1 MTSDMLESRRRN
13 ALCSLLCQALLS
25 GMMAVAQGKPAAAEP
40 ADAESDEAKTA
51 ALAKA
56 AQNPIADLIS
66 FPLQNNTAFGIGPY
80 KRAENELLIEPVIP
94 LHIAKDW
101 NLITRTI
108 WPQIVQPD
116 TAQPTK
122 GWTGLGDLNPSF
134 FLSPSAPHKLTWGA
148 GPTFVLPWATAEQL
162 GQGKFSMGPAVVAL
176 TMPGH
181 WVLGVLVNNIFS
193 VEGPHER
200 ADVNQ
205 MLLQYFVNY
214 NFKKGWY
221 VTTSPIITADWEASS
236 GSVWT
241 VPFGGGVGRI
251 MKIGN
256 QPVNIQTQFFGNAK
270 YPTGGSPWS
279 MRLQIALLFPKI
291 SKQEEKVMLE
301 RKLKELDQ
309 QPPSVQK
316 K

>member
-1 MTSDMLESRRRN
+1 MLKRN
-13 ALCSLLCQALLS
+13 LLVSFFFMLLACAPAFTQDKPDPPAQAKP
-25 GMMAVAQGKPAAAEP
+25 AVAQP
-40 ADAESDEAKTA
+40 ADTESDEAKAA

-94 LHIAKDW
+94 LHITKSW

-116 TAQPTK
+116 TTQPTM
-122 GWTGLGDLNPSF
+122 GWTGFGDLNPSF

-181 WVLGVLVNNIFS
+181 WVIGTLVNNIFS
-193 VEGPHER
+193 VEGPHAR
-200 ADVNQ
+200 PDVNQ
-205 MLLQYFVNY
+205 MLMQYFINY
-214 NFKKGWY
+214 NFKHGWY
-221 VTTSPIITADWEASS
+221 VTSAPIITANWEASS
-236 GSVWT
+236 GNVWT

-256 QPVNIQTQFFGNAK
+256 QPVNIQTEFFGNAK
-270 YPTGGSPWS
+270 YPIGGSPWS

-301 RKLKELDQ
+301 RKLQ
-309 QPPSVQK
+309 QLNQQTPPEK
-316 K
+316 KK

>member
-1 MTSDMLESRRRN
+1 MLIRNLLVLSFFTLLPCAPAFTQDMPDPAS
-13 ALCSLLCQALLS
+13 QA
-25 GMMAVAQGKPAAAEP
+25 KPAAAQP
-40 ADAESDEAKTA
+40 ADAESEEAKTA

-66 FPLQNNTAFGIGPY
+66 FPIQNNTAFGIGPY
-80 KRAENELLIEPVIP
+80 QRAQNELLIEPVIP
-94 LHIAKDW
+94 LHITKDW

-116 TAQPTK
+116 STQPTQ
-122 GWTGLGDLNPSF
+122 GWTGFGDLNPSF
-134 FLSPSAPHKLTWGA
+134 FFSPSAPHKLTWGA

-162 GQGKFSMGPAVVAL
+162 GQGKFSMGPGVVAL

-181 WVLGVLVNNIFS
+181 WVIGTLVNNIFS

-200 ADVNQ
+200 ANVNQ
-205 MLLQYFVNY
+205 MLLQYFINY
-214 NFKKGWY
+214 NFKHGWY
-221 VTTSPIITADWEASS
+221 VTSAPIITANWEATK
-236 GSVWT
+236 GNVWT

-256 QPVNIQTQFFGNAK
+256 QPVNIQAEFFGNAK
-270 YPTGGSPWS
+270 HPTGDSPWG

-291 SKQEEKVMLE
+291 SKQEEKMMLE
-301 RKLKELDQ
+301 KKLQ
-309 QPPSVQK
+309 QLNQQTPPPEK

>member
-1 MTSDMLESRRRN
+1 MAQRI
-13 ALCSLLCQALLS
+13 LLS
-25 GMMAVAQGKPAAAEP
+25 FLFITLLPVMPASAQVSPASPGQGKPAAVVP

-80 KRAENELLIEPVIP
+80 ERAQNELLIEPVIP
-94 LHIAKDW
+94 LHITKDW

-108 WPQIVQPD
+108 WPQLVQPD
-116 TAQPTK
+116 PTQPTK
-122 GWTGLGDLNPSF
+122 GWTGFGDLNPSF
-134 FLSPSAPHKLTWGA
+134 FLSPSAPHKLTWGV
-148 GPTFVLPWATAEQL
+148 GPTFVFPWATAEQL

-181 WVLGVLVNNIFS
+181 WVIGVLVNNIFS
-193 VEGPHER
+193 VEGPHAR
-200 ADVNQ
+200 PDVNQ
-205 MLLQYFVNY
+205 MLLQYFINY
-214 NFKKGWY
+214 NFKHGWY
-221 VTTSPIITADWEASS
+221 VTTSPIITANWEASS

-241 VPFGGGVGRI
+241 VPFGAGVGRI

-256 QPVNIQTQFFGNAK
+256 QPVNIQTQFFGNSK
-270 YPTGGSPWS
+270 YPTGGSPWG

-291 SKQEEKVMLE
+291 SKQEEKMMLE
-301 RKLKELDQ
+301 KKLQ
-309 QPPSVQK
+309 QLNQQTPPPQK

>member
-1 MTSDMLESRRRN
+1 MRDNFISGEGLIYPKCSAIFIEVANASCRKGQLCLLDIGPRLSNTKTSKWVCTFRTSNGESDSEFERTSDMPESRRRN
-13 ALCSLLCQALLS
+13 ALGSLLCLALLS
-25 GMMAVAQGKPAAAEP
+25 GMLAVAQGKPAAAAP

-80 KRAENELLIEPVIP
+80 ERAENELLIEPVIP
-94 LHIAKDW
+94 LHITKDW

-116 TAQPTK
+116 TTEPTK
-122 GWTGLGDLNPSF
+122 GWTGFGDLNPSF

-181 WVLGVLVNNIFS
+181 WVIGVLVNNIFS
-193 VEGPHER
+193 VEGPT
-200 ADVNQ
+200 N
-205 MLLQYFVNY
+205 
-214 NFKKGWY
+214 
-221 VTTSPIITADWEASS
+221 
-236 GSVWT
+236 
-241 VPFGGGVGRI
+241 GR
-251 MKIGN
+251 M
-256 QPVNIQTQFFGNAK
+256 
-270 YPTGGSPWS
+270 
-279 MRLQIALLFPKI
+279 
-291 SKQEEKVMLE
+291 
-301 RKLKELDQ
+301 
-309 QPPSVQK
+309 
-316 K
+316 

>member
-1 MTSDMLESRRRN
+1 MLTRN
-13 ALCSLLCQALLS
+13 LLVLSFFTLLPCAPAFTQDKPDPAS
-25 GMMAVAQGKPAAAEP
+25 HPPAAAQP
-40 ADAESDEAKTA
+40 ADAESEEAKTA

-80 KRAENELLIEPVIP
+80 QRAQNELLIEPVIP
-94 LHIAKDW
+94 LHITKDW

-116 TAQPTK
+116 STQPTQ
-122 GWTGLGDLNPSF
+122 GWTGFGDLNPSF
-134 FLSPSAPHKLTWGA
+134 FFSPSAPHKVTWGA
-148 GPTFVLPWATAEQL
+148 GPTLVLPWATAEQL
-162 GQGKFSMGPAVVAL
+162 GQGKFSMGPGVVAL

-181 WVLGVLVNNIFS
+181 WVIGTLVNNIFS

-200 ADVNQ
+200 ANVNQ
-205 MLLQYFVNY
+205 MLLQYFINY
-214 NFKKGWY
+214 NFKHGWY
-221 VTTSPIITADWEASS
+221 VTSAPIITANWEATK
-236 GSVWT
+236 GNVWT

-256 QPVNIQTQFFGNAK
+256 QPVNIQAEFFGNAK
-270 YPTGGSPWS
+270 YPTGDSPWG

-291 SKQEEKVMLE
+291 SKQEEKMMLE
-301 RKLKELDQ
+301 KKLQ
-309 QPPSVQK
+309 QLNQQTPPPEK

>member
-1 MTSDMLESRRRN
+1 MLIRNLLVLSFFTLLPCAPAFTQDMPDPAS
-13 ALCSLLCQALLS
+13 QA
-25 GMMAVAQGKPAAAEP
+25 KPAAAQP
-40 ADAESDEAKTA
+40 ADAESEEAKTA

-80 KRAENELLIEPVIP
+80 QRAQNELLIEPVIP
-94 LHIAKDW
+94 LHITKDW

-116 TAQPTK
+116 STQPTQ
-122 GWTGLGDLNPSF
+122 GWTGFGDLNPSF
-134 FLSPSAPHKLTWGA
+134 FFSPSAPHKLTWGA

-162 GQGKFSMGPAVVAL
+162 GQGKFSMGPGVVAL

-181 WVLGVLVNNIFS
+181 WVIGTLVNNIFS

-200 ADVNQ
+200 ANVNQ
-205 MLLQYFVNY
+205 MLLQYFINY
-214 NFKKGWY
+214 NFKHGWY
-221 VTTSPIITADWEASS
+221 VTSAPIITANWEATK
-236 GSVWT
+236 GNVWT

-256 QPVNIQTQFFGNAK
+256 QPVNIQAEFFGNAK
-270 YPTGGSPWS
+270 HPTGDSPWG

-291 SKQEEKVMLE
+291 SKQEEKMMLE
-301 RKLKELDQ
+301 KKLQ
-309 QPPSVQK
+309 QLNQQTPPEK

>member
-1 MTSDMLESRRRN
+1 MLIRNLLVLSFFTLLPCAPAFTQDMPDPAS
-13 ALCSLLCQALLS
+13 QA
-25 GMMAVAQGKPAAAEP
+25 KPAAAQP
-40 ADAESDEAKTA
+40 ADAESEEAKTA

-80 KRAENELLIEPVIP
+80 QRAQNELLIEPVIP
-94 LHIAKDW
+94 LHITKDW

-116 TAQPTK
+116 STQPTQ
-122 GWTGLGDLNPSF
+122 GWTGFGDLNPSF
-134 FLSPSAPHKLTWGA
+134 FFSPSAPHKLTWGA

-162 GQGKFSMGPAVVAL
+162 GQGKFSMGPGVVAL

-181 WVLGVLVNNIFS
+181 WVIGTLVNNIFS

-200 ADVNQ
+200 ANVNQ
-205 MLLQYFVNY
+205 MLLQYFINY
-214 NFKKGWY
+214 NFKHGWY
-221 VTTSPIITADWEASS
+221 VTSAPIITANWEATK
-236 GSVWT
+236 GNVWT

-256 QPVNIQTQFFGNAK
+256 QPVNIQAEFFGNAK
-270 YPTGGSPWS
+270 HPTGDSPWG

-291 SKQEEKVMLE
+291 SKQEEKMMLE
-301 RKLKELDQ
+301 KKLQ
-309 QPPSVQK
+309 QLNQQTPPTEK

>member
-1 MTSDMLESRRRN
+1 MVKRN
-13 ALCSLLCQALLS
+13 LLVLSFFTLLPCAPAFTQDKPDPAAQA
-25 GMMAVAQGKPAAAEP
+25 KPAAAQP
-40 ADAESDEAKTA
+40 TDAESEEAKTA

-80 KRAENELLIEPVIP
+80 ERAENELLIEPVIP
-94 LHIAKDW
+94 LHITKDW

-116 TAQPTK
+116 TTEPTK
-122 GWTGLGDLNPSF
+122 GWTGFGDLNPSF

-148 GPTFVLPWATAEQL
+148 GPTFILPWATAEQL

-181 WVLGVLVNNIFS
+181 WVIGTLVNNIFS
-193 VEGPHER
+193 VEGPHAR
-200 ADVNQ
+200 PDVNQ
-205 MLLQYFVNY
+205 MLLQYFINY
-214 NFKKGWY
+214 NFKHGWY
-221 VTTSPIITADWEASS
+221 VTSAPIITANWEAS
-236 GSVWT
+236 GGNVWT

-256 QPVNIQTQFFGNAK
+256 QPVNIQTEFFGNAK
-270 YPTGGSPWS
+270 YPTGGSPWG

-291 SKQEEKVMLE
+291 SKQEEKMMLE
-301 RKLKELDQ
+301 KKLQQLDR
-309 QPPSVQK
+309 QPPPPQK

>member
-1 MTSDMLESRRRN
+1 MARR
-13 ALCSLLCQALLS
+13 LLLS
-25 GMMAVAQGKPAAAEP
+25 FCLILMRGLSVAAQDKPVPPPQGKPAATEP
-40 ADAESDEAKTA
+40 ADAESDEARTA

-66 FPLQNNTAFGIGPY
+66 FPLQNNTSFGIGPY
-80 KRAENELLIEPVIP
+80 SRAQNELLIEPVIP
-94 LHIAKDW
+94 FHISKDW

-116 TAQPTK
+116 TAEPTK
-122 GWTGLGDLNPSF
+122 GWTGFGDLNPSF
-134 FLSPSAPHKLTWGA
+134 FLSPSAPHKLTWGV

-162 GQGKFSMGPAVVAL
+162 GQGKFSVGPAVVAL

-181 WVLGVLVNNIFS
+181 WVIGALANNIFS

-200 ADVNQ
+200 ENVNQ
-205 MLLQYFVNY
+205 MLLQYFINY
-214 NFKKGWY
+214 NFKHGWY
-221 VTTSPIITADWEASS
+221 VTTAPIITANWEASS

-256 QPVNIQTQFFGNAK
+256 QPVNIQTEFFGNAK

-291 SKQEEKVMLE
+291 SKQEEKMLLE
-301 RKLKELDQ
+301 KKLQQLDQ
-309 QPPSVQK
+309 QTPPQAQK
-316 K
+316 N

>member
-1 MTSDMLESRRRN
+1 MLKRN
-13 ALCSLLCQALLS
+13 LLTLSVFTLLPCAPAFTQDKPDPAAQA
-25 GMMAVAQGKPAAAEP
+25 KPAAAQP

-94 LHIAKDW
+94 LHITKGW

-116 TAQPTK
+116 STEPTK
-122 GWTGLGDLNPSF
+122 GWTGFGDLNPSF

-162 GQGKFSMGPAVVAL
+162 GQGKFSLGPAVVAL

-181 WVLGVLVNNIFS
+181 WVIGGLANNIFS

-200 ADVNQ
+200 AAVNQ
-205 MLLQYFVNY
+205 MLVQYFVNY

-221 VTTSPIITADWEASS
+221 VTTSPIITADWKASS

-241 VPFGGGVGRI
+241 VPFGAGAGRI

-270 YPTGGSPWS
+270 YPSGGSPWG

-291 SKQEEKVMLE
+291 SKQEEKAMLE
-301 RKLKELDQ
+301 QKLKQLEQ
-309 QPPSVQK
+309 TPPSQK

>member
-1 MTSDMLESRRRN
+1 MLIRNLLVLSFFTLLPCAPAFTQDMPDPAS
-13 ALCSLLCQALLS
+13 QA
-25 GMMAVAQGKPAAAEP
+25 KPAAAQP
-40 ADAESDEAKTA
+40 ADAESEEAKTA

-80 KRAENELLIEPVIP
+80 QRAQNELLIEPVIP
-94 LHIAKDW
+94 LHITKDW

-116 TAQPTK
+116 STQPTQ
-122 GWTGLGDLNPSF
+122 GWAGFGDLNPSF
-134 FLSPSAPHKLTWGA
+134 FFSPSAPHKLTWGA

-162 GQGKFSMGPAVVAL
+162 GQGKFSMGPGVVAL

-181 WVLGVLVNNIFS
+181 WVIGTLVNNIFS

-200 ADVNQ
+200 ANVNQ
-205 MLLQYFVNY
+205 MLLQYFINY
-214 NFKKGWY
+214 NFKHGWY
-221 VTTSPIITADWEASS
+221 VTSAPIITANWEATK
-236 GSVWT
+236 GNVWT

-256 QPVNIQTQFFGNAK
+256 QPVNIQAEFFGNAK
-270 YPTGGSPWS
+270 HPTGDSPWG

-291 SKQEEKVMLE
+291 SKQEEKMMLE
-301 RKLKELDQ
+301 KKLQ
-309 QPPSVQK
+309 QLNQQTPPPEK

>member
-1 MTSDMLESRRRN
+1 MLIRNLLVLSFFTLLPCAPAFTQDMPDPAS
-13 ALCSLLCQALLS
+13 QA
-25 GMMAVAQGKPAAAEP
+25 KPAAAQP
-40 ADAESDEAKTA
+40 ADAESEEAKTA

-80 KRAENELLIEPVIP
+80 QRAQNELLIEPVIP
-94 LHIAKDW
+94 LHITKDW

-116 TAQPTK
+116 STQPTQ
-122 GWTGLGDLNPSF
+122 GWTGFGDLNPSF
-134 FLSPSAPHKLTWGA
+134 FFSPSAPHKLTWGA

-162 GQGKFSMGPAVVAL
+162 GQGKFSMGPGVVAL

-181 WVLGVLVNNIFS
+181 WVIGTLVNNIFS

-200 ADVNQ
+200 ANVNQ
-205 MLLQYFVNY
+205 MLLQYFINY
-214 NFKKGWY
+214 NFKHGWY
-221 VTTSPIITADWEASS
+221 VTSAPIITANWEATK
-236 GSVWT
+236 GNVWT

-256 QPVNIQTQFFGNAK
+256 QPVNIQAEFFGNAK
-270 YPTGGSPWS
+270 HPTGDSPWG

-291 SKQEEKVMLE
+291 SKQEEKMMLE
-301 RKLKELDQ
+301 KKLQ
-309 QPPSVQK
+309 QLNQQTPPPEK

>member
-1 MTSDMLESRRRN
+1 MLKRI
-13 ALCSLLCQALLS
+13 LLGLSFFALLQC
-25 GMMAVAQGKPAAAEP
+25 APAFAQSDPTPAKPAAAQP
-40 ADAESDEAKTA
+40 ADADSDEAKTA

-94 LHIAKDW
+94 LHITKDW

-116 TAQPTK
+116 TTQPTR
-122 GWTGLGDLNPSF
+122 GWAGFGDLNPSF

-148 GPTFVLPWATAEQL
+148 GPTIVLPWATAEQL

-181 WVLGVLVNNIFS
+181 WVIGTLVNNIFS
-193 VEGPHER
+193 VEGPHAR
-200 ADVNQ
+200 PDVNQ
-205 MLLQYFVNY
+205 MLLQYFINY
-214 NFKKGWY
+214 NFKHGWY
-221 VTTSPIITADWEASS
+221 VTSAPIITADWEASS
-236 GSVWT
+236 GNVWT

-256 QPVNIQTQFFGNAK
+256 QPVNIQTEFFGNAK
-270 YPTGGSPWS
+270 YPTGGSPWG

-301 RKLKELDQ
+301 RKLQQLDQ
-309 QPPSVQK
+309 QAPQK

>member
-1 MTSDMLESRRRN
+1 MLIRNLLVLSFITLLPCAPAFTQDVSDPAS
-13 ALCSLLCQALLS
+13 QAK
-25 GMMAVAQGKPAAAEP
+25 QAAAQP
-40 ADAESDEAKTA
+40 ADTESEEAKTA

-80 KRAENELLIEPVIP
+80 QRAQNELLIEPVIP
-94 LHIAKDW
+94 LHITKDW

-116 TAQPTK
+116 STQPTQ
-122 GWTGLGDLNPSF
+122 GWTGFGDLNPSF
-134 FLSPSAPHKLTWGA
+134 FFSPSAPHKLTWGA

-162 GQGKFSMGPAVVAL
+162 GQGKFSMGPGVVAL
-176 TMPGH
+176 AMPGH
-181 WVLGVLVNNIFS
+181 WVIGTLVNNIFS
-193 VEGPHER
+193 VEGPHAR
-200 ADVNQ
+200 PNVNQ
-205 MLLQYFVNY
+205 MLLQYFINY
-214 NFKKGWY
+214 NFKHGWY
-221 VTTSPIITADWEASS
+221 VTSAPIITANWEASR
-236 GSVWT
+236 GNVWT

-256 QPVNIQTQFFGNAK
+256 QPVNIQAEFFGNAK
-270 YPTGGSPWS
+270 HPTGDSPWG

-291 SKQEEKVMLE
+291 SKQEEKMMLE
-301 RKLKELDQ
+301 KKLQ
-309 QPPSVQK
+309 QLNQQTPPEK

>member
-1 MTSDMLESRRRN
+1 MTHALMQGWPLLKRN
-13 ALCSLLCQALLS
+13 LLGLSFFALLQC
-25 GMMAVAQGKPAAAEP
+25 APAFAQDNPHPAAQAKPVAAPP
-40 ADAESDEAKTA
+40 ADAESDEAKA
-51 ALAKA
+51 AELAKA

-94 LHIAKDW
+94 LHITKDW

-116 TAQPTK
+116 TAEPTK
-122 GWTGLGDLNPSF
+122 GWTGFGDLNPSF

-162 GQGKFSMGPAVVAL
+162 GQGKFSMGPAVVVL

-205 MLLQYFVNY
+205 MLLQYFINY
-214 NFKKGWY
+214 NMKKGWY
-221 VTTSPIITADWEASS
+221 VTTSPIITADWEAS
-236 GSVWT
+236 GGNVWT
-241 VPFGGGVGRI
+241 VPFGAGVGRI

-256 QPVNIQTQFFGNAK
+256 QPVNIQTQFLATPSIPRGVLPGACGCK
-270 YPTGGSPWS
+270 SHS
-279 MRLQIALLFPKI
+279 SFPK
-291 SKQEEKVMLE
+291 
-301 RKLKELDQ
+301 
-309 QPPSVQK
+309 
-316 K
+316 

>member
-1 MTSDMLESRRRN
+1 MVQSLRLT
-13 ALCSLLCQALLS
+13 ALGSLFSLVFQA
-25 GMMAVAQGKPAAAEP
+25 GMVAIAQGQAAAAAP
-40 ADAESDEAKTA
+40 ADADSDETKTA

-66 FPLQNNTAFGIGPY
+66 FPLQNNTAFGIGLY

-94 LHIAKDW
+94 LHVTKEW

-116 TAQPTK
+116 TTQPIM
-122 GWTGLGDLNPSF
+122 GWTGFGDLNPSF

-181 WVLGVLVNNIFS
+181 WVIGALANNIFS
-193 VEGPHER
+193 VEGPHGR
-200 ADVNQ
+200 ANVNQ
-205 MLLQYFVNY
+205 MLMQYFINY

-221 VTTSPIITADWEASS
+221 VTTSPIITANWEATH

-241 VPFGGGVGRI
+241 VPFGGGAGRI
-251 MKIGN
+251 MKVGN
-256 QPVNIQTQFFGNAK
+256 QPVNIQAQFFGNAT
-270 YPTGGSPWS
+270 YPSGVSPWS

-301 RKLKELDQ
+301 KKLQQLDQ
-309 QPPSVQK
+309 PTPQK

>member
-1 MTSDMLESRRRN
+1 MLKRD
-13 ALCSLLCQALLS
+13 LLILSLLTLLPCAPAFTQDKPDPAAQAKP
-25 GMMAVAQGKPAAAEP
+25 AVAQP
-40 ADAESDEAKTA
+40 ADADSDEAKTA

-80 KRAENELLIEPVIP
+80 ERVQNELLIEPVIP
-94 LHIAKDW
+94 LHITKDL

-108 WPQIVQPD
+108 WPQIVQPA
-116 TAQPTK
+116 TTQPTM
-122 GWTGLGDLNPSF
+122 GWTGFGDLNPSF
-134 FLSPSAPHKLTWGA
+134 FLSPSAPHKLTLGA

-162 GQGKFSMGPAVVAL
+162 GQGKFSLGPAVVAL

-181 WVLGVLVNNIFS
+181 WVIGTLVNNIFS
-193 VEGPHER
+193 VEGPHGR
-200 ADVNQ
+200 ANVNQ
-205 MLLQYFVNY
+205 MLLQYFINY

-221 VTTSPIITADWEASS
+221 VTTAPIITADWEASS
-236 GSVWT
+236 GNVWT

-256 QPVNIQTQFFGNAK
+256 QPVNIQTEFFGNAK
-270 YPTGGSPWS
+270 YPTGGSPWG

-301 RKLKELDQ
+301 RKLQQLDQ
-309 QPPSVQK
+309 QSPLPQK